1 MRGPF
6 LTLPNMV
13 SLSRIPLSLAAS
25 VMLLL
30 ERPVAMVIL
39 ASTAILTDWLD
50 GFLAR
55 RSGTGSEWGRVL
67 DPASDKIGFA
77 AFGAALAASG
87 RIPVWF
93 LVFVLARDLLIA
105 LGGMLLRGRSATV
118 PASNIWGKAGTV
130 LLSAYMVR
138 QSLAPSG
145 VHLLLGLDALGLA
158 ALAALT
164 AAAASYASRA
174 GAAGS

>member
-6 LTLPNMV
+6 ITPPNLV

-25 VMLLL
+25 AMLWLD
-30 ERPVAMVIL
+30 RPVAMVIL
-39 ASTAILTDWLD
+39 ALAAILTDWLD

-55 RSGTGSEWGRVL
+55 RSGMESEWGRIL

-87 RIPVWF
+87 RVPVWF
-93 LVFVLARDLLIA
+93 LLFVVGRDLLIA
-105 LGGMLLRGRSATV
+105 LGGVLLRGRSVTV

-130 LLSAYMVR
+130 ILSAYMIR
-138 QSLAPSG
+138 QALAPSG
-145 VHLLLGLDALGLA
+145 EAVLMGLDALGLA
-158 ALAALT
+158 ALAALV
-164 AAAASYASRA
+164 AAALSYASRA
-174 GAAGS
+174 AGS